1 MLPAFTAPVSGYKWL
16 RPPHHFAPPPALGG
30 SRIGG
35 CVPPALGYDFVV
47 IPNRLARFGG
57 SKTRL
62 YWRLCPAGSWLS
74 SRASPFSNVPRDAR
88 IGGCAPPA
96 LGYDF
101 AETYIHMYMMAGCVC
116 CASDADGPPCLYSK
130 LWRGTRAAG
139 SNSWTGQTHERGQQ
153 GRSQGAPTRRTEY
166 RRQGKERPLGVDAS
180 KLIRLACST
189 WPVRILA

>member
-1 MLPAFTAPVSGYKWL
+1 MDKDPDANVEKLGALVALPACAPGFYGTRFRVQVVAP
-16 RPPHHFAPPPALGG
+16 PPHHFAPPPALGG

-101 AETYIHMYMMAGCVC
+101 AETYIHMYMMA
-116 CASDADGPPCLYSK
+116 
-130 LWRGTRAAG
+130 
-139 SNSWTGQTHERGQQ
+139 
-153 GRSQGAPTRRTEY
+153 
-166 RRQGKERPLGVDAS
+166 
-180 KLIRLACST
+180 
-189 WPVRILA
+189 